1 MKNLKI
7 GSRVR
12 TKQCQWIYN
21 VIDIKGDF
29 ILLDNNKVINVNEI
43 QFYQNINNK

>member
-12 TKQCQWIYN
+12 TVHSKWIYN

-43 QFYQNINNK
+43 QFYQNINN